1 LGDLYDLA
9 RVWWVPQ
16 IPMKAFH
23 VSVANLAQ
31 AKLILKTLADYDRF
45 QFENNVKPDYCNAGG
60 LEVFRDGD
68 WEEWESD
75 DGDDIRAILRDG
87 RPLGAFG

>member
-1 LGDLYDLA
+1 MSDL
-9 RVWWVPQ
+9 RIWWVPQ
-16 IPMKAFH
+16 IPMKPFR

-31 AKLILKTLADYDRF
+31 AKLLLKTLADYDRF

-75 DGDDIRAILRDG
+75 DGRAIRAIMRDD
-87 RPLGAFG
+87 

>member
-9 RVWWVPQ
+9 RVSWVPQ
-16 IPMKAFH
+16 IPMEAFH

-75 DGDDIRAILRDG
+75 DGDDIRAIMRDG
-87 RPLGAFG
+87 RP